1 MKKVKRMMFGGAAKA
16 AGNAARNAA
25 AKAPTPPPM
34 AQKMMANLPKG
45 STVAGPGTGLAPK
58 PTGVMG
64 GIRNA
69 VNNAAAK
76 APTPPPMAQKMMA
89 NLPRGSTVAGPG
101 TGLAPKSGM
110 TGLGTAAQANPKIA
124 PKIGGMLGGGGAA
137 PARPK
142 IPATINTSRML
153 TGNPVTKTVRPFG
166 MKEGGKVSSASSRA
180 DGCATKG
187 KTKGKMV

>member
-1 MKKVKRMMFGGAAKA
+1 MTFGLGR
-16 AGNAARNAA
+16 AGQTNPKPGTPLKEEQRAGQEKLANAA
-25 AKAPTPPPM
+25 AASARM
-34 AQKMMANLPKG
+34 N
-45 STVAGPGTGLAPK
+45 S
-58 PTGVMG
+58 TGVDQRSAPMSQLQAG
-64 GIRNA
+64 KNAIQGLQQGPKQSPTSIAQQNPLAGKNIKDIRS
-69 VNNAAAK
+69 
-76 APTPPPMAQKMMA
+76 M
-89 NLPRGSTVAGPG
+89 
-101 TGLAPKSGM
+101 
-110 TGLGTAAQANPKIA
+110 
-124 PKIGGMLGGGGAA
+124 GAA